1 MSNAVTLQDL
11 RARFPALDQHVN
23 GQPLAYLDNA
33 ATTQKPDTVIQA
45 LIDYYRHDNANVHR
59 AVHTLAGRATRG
71 YEGARDR
78 IAEFINAPGRENV
91 IFTRGTTEAINLV
104 AYSWARHN
112 LGAGDEIL
120 ITEMEHHS
128 NIVPWQLICAET
140 GAMLKA
146 APVTDSGELD
156 MAAFKTLL
164 GSRTKLVSVS
174 DASNA
179 IGTVNPVDEIVT
191 LAHDAGAR
199 VLVDAA
205 QAVAHHKLDVQTL
218 DADFVAFSAHKMF
231 GPTGFGVLYGKT
243 EVLEQAQPWQGG
255 GDMIETVT
263 LEKSTWNTLP
273 YRFEAGTPNIADT
286 IATGAAVDFMRALD
300 LDMVIA
306 HEQALLAQAT
316 QGLSGIDGLR
326 IIGTAPHKAAI
337 VSFVMDTAHPQDI
350 GTLLDENGIAVRTGH
365 HCAMPLMARFGVP
378 GTVRASFALY
388 NTAEEVNRLIDSMQ
402 RIARLFA

>member
-1 MSNAVTLQDL
+1 MTHMIDAL
-11 RARFPALDQHVN
+11 RARFPALQQQVN

-33 ATTQKPDTVIQA
+33 ATTQKPDTVIEA
-45 LIDYYRHDNANVHR
+45 LLDYYRQDNANVHR
-59 AVHTLAGRATRG
+59 AVHTLAGRATRD

-78 IAEFINAPGRENV
+78 IAQFINAASRENV

-104 AYSWARHN
+104 AYSWARHQ
-112 LGAGDEIL
+112 LGEGDEIL
-120 ITEMEHHS
+120 ITELEHHS
-128 NIVPWQLICAET
+128 NIVPWQLVCKET
-140 GAMLKA
+140 GAVLKA
-146 APVTDSGELD
+146 APVKDSGELD
-156 MAAFKTLL
+156 MAALQSLL
-164 GSRTKLVSVS
+164 SSRTKLVAIG

-179 IGTVNPVDEIVT
+179 IGTINPVAEIIT
-191 LAHDAGAR
+191 LAHKVGAR

-205 QAVAHHKLDVQTL
+205 QAMAHHSLDVQAL
-218 DADFVAFSAHKMF
+218 DADFVAFSAHKMY

-263 LEKSTWNTLP
+263 LQESTWNALP
-273 YRFEAGTPNIADT
+273 YRFEAGTPNIADA
-286 IATGAAVDFMRALD
+286 IATGAAVDFMQSLD
-300 LDMVIA
+300 LAAVAA
-306 HEQALLAQAT
+306 HEQALLERAT
-316 QGLSGIDGLR
+316 NGLNSVDGLR
-326 IIGTAPHKAAI
+326 IIGTAPRKAAI

-388 NTAEEVNRLIDSMQ
+388 NTEDEVDRLIDSLH

>member
-1 MSNAVTLQDL
+1 MTNMIDAL
-11 RARFPALDQHVN
+11 RARFPALQQQVN

-45 LIDYYRHDNANVHR
+45 LLDYYRQDNANVHR
-59 AVHTLAGRATRG
+59 AVHTLAGRATRD

-78 IAEFINAPGRENV
+78 IAQFINAASRENV

-104 AYSWARHN
+104 AYSWARHQ
-112 LGAGDEIL
+112 LGEGDEIL
-120 ITEMEHHS
+120 ITELEHHS
-128 NIVPWQLICAET
+128 NIVPWQLICKET
-140 GAMLKA
+140 GAVLKA
-146 APVTDSGELD
+146 APVKDSGELD
-156 MAAFKTLL
+156 MAALQGLL
-164 GSRTKLVSVS
+164 SSRTKLVAIG

-179 IGTVNPVDEIVT
+179 IGTINPVAEIIT
-191 LAHDAGAR
+191 LAHKVGAR

-205 QAVAHHKLDVQTL
+205 QAMAHHSLDVQAL
-218 DADFVAFSAHKMF
+218 DADFVAFSAHKMY

-263 LEKSTWNTLP
+263 LEESTWNALP
-273 YRFEAGTPNIADT
+273 YRFEAGTPNIADA
-286 IATGAAVDFMRALD
+286 IATGAAVDFMQSLD
-300 LDMVIA
+300 LNAVA
-306 HEQALLAQAT
+306 EHEQRLLQQAT
-316 QGLSGIDGLR
+316 EGLNAVDGLR
-326 IIGTAPHKAAI
+326 IIGTAPKKAAI

-365 HCAMPLMARFGVP
+365 HCAMPLMARFDVP
-378 GTVRASFALY
+378 GTVRASFAAY
-388 NTAEEVNRLIDSMQ
+388 NTAEEVERLIDSVH

>member
-1 MSNAVTLQDL
+1 MTHMIDAL
-11 RARFPALDQHVN
+11 RARFPALQQQVN

-45 LIDYYRHDNANVHR
+45 LLDYYRQDNANVHR
-59 AVHTLAGRATRG
+59 AVHTLAGRATRD

-78 IAEFINAPGRENV
+78 IAQFINAASRENV

-104 AYSWARHN
+104 AYSWARHQ
-112 LGAGDEIL
+112 LGEGDEIL
-120 ITEMEHHS
+120 ITELEHHS
-128 NIVPWQLICAET
+128 NIVPWQLICKET
-140 GAMLKA
+140 GAVLKA
-146 APVTDSGELD
+146 APVKDSGELD
-156 MAAFKTLL
+156 MAALQSLL
-164 GSRTKLVSVS
+164 SSRTKLVAIG

-179 IGTVNPVDEIVT
+179 IGTINPVAEIIA
-191 LAHDAGAR
+191 LAHKVGAR

-205 QAVAHHKLDVQTL
+205 QAMAHHSLDVQAL
-218 DADFVAFSAHKMF
+218 DADFVAFSAHKMY

-263 LEKSTWNTLP
+263 LQESTWNALP
-273 YRFEAGTPNIADT
+273 YRFEAGTPNIADA
-286 IATGAAVDFMRALD
+286 IATGAAVDFMQSLD
-300 LDMVIA
+300 LNAVA
-306 HEQALLAQAT
+306 EHEQRLLQQAT
-316 QGLSGIDGLR
+316 EGLNAVDGLR
-326 IIGTAPHKAAI
+326 IIGTAPKKAAI

-365 HCAMPLMARFGVP
+365 HCAMPLMARFDVP
-378 GTVRASFALY
+378 GTVRASFAAY
-388 NTAEEVNRLIDSMQ
+388 NTAEEVERLIDSVH

>member
-1 MSNAVTLQDL
+1 MTHMIDAL
-11 RARFPALDQHVN
+11 RARFPALQQQVN

-45 LIDYYRHDNANVHR
+45 LLDYYRQDNANVHR
-59 AVHTLAGRATRG
+59 AIHTLAGRATRD

-78 IAEFINAPGRENV
+78 IAQFINAASRENV

-104 AYSWARHN
+104 AYSWARHQ
-112 LGAGDEIL
+112 LGEGDEIL
-120 ITEMEHHS
+120 ITELEHHS
-128 NIVPWQLICAET
+128 NIVPWQLICKET
-140 GAMLKA
+140 GAVLKA
-146 APVTDSGELD
+146 APVKDSGELD
-156 MAAFKTLL
+156 MAALQGLL
-164 GSRTKLVSVS
+164 SSRTKLVAIG

-179 IGTVNPVDEIVT
+179 IGTINPVAEIIT
-191 LAHDAGAR
+191 LAHKVGAR

-205 QAVAHHKLDVQTL
+205 QAMAHHSLDVQAL
-218 DADFVAFSAHKMF
+218 DADFVAFSAHKMY

-263 LEKSTWNTLP
+263 LQESTWNALP
-273 YRFEAGTPNIADT
+273 YRFEAGTPNIADA
-286 IATGAAVDFMRALD
+286 IATGAAVDFMQSLD
-300 LDMVIA
+300 LAAVAA
-306 HEQALLAQAT
+306 HEQALLERAT
-316 QGLSGIDGLR
+316 NGLNSVDGLR
-326 IIGTAPHKAAI
+326 IIGTAPRKAAI

-388 NTAEEVNRLIDSMQ
+388 NTEDEVDRLIDSVH